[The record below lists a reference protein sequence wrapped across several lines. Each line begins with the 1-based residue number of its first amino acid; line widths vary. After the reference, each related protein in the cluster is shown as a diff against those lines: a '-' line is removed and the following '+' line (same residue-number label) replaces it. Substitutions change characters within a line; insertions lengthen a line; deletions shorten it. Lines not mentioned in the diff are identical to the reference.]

1 MRLKI
6 HGPLAGLILLL
17 AACTRA
23 PEPGIYRARTENGT
37 AFLRVS
43 ADSLGN
49 EEAVLYNNTGGLWA
63 EAAPIDLKSS
73 KYSLEPYTAPE
84 FQHYPPRDV

>member
-6 HGPLAGLILLL
+6 HWLLAGLVLLL
-17 AACTRA
+17 TACTHT
-23 PEPGIYRARTENGT
+23 PEPGIYRARTETGT

-49 EEAVLYNNTGGLWA
+49 EETVLYNNTGGLWA
-63 EAAPIDLKSS
+63 DAAPVDLKSS
-73 KYSLEPYTAPE
+73 KYSLEP
-84 FQHYPPRDV
+84 